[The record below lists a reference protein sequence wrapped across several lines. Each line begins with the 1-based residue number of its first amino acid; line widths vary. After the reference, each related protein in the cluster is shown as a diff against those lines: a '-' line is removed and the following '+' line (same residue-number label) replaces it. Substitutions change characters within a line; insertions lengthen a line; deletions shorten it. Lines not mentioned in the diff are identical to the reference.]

1 MTTVTLI
8 AILLATIIS
17 TILILN
23 PPGIIERWFREI
35 HWWEA
40 VALVIVIFML
50 AIFLSL
56 L

>member
-1 MTTVTLI
+1 MPIATLV
-8 AILLATIIS
+8 AILSATIIS
-17 TILILN
+17 AILILN

-35 HWWEA
+35 SWWE
-40 VALVIVIFML
+40 VVLLVIVIFML

>member
-1 MTTVTLI
+1 MTAVTLV

-17 TILILN
+17 AILVIK
-23 PPGIIERWFREI
+23 PPGIIERWFRESR
-35 HWWEA
+35 WWKVVLA
-40 VALVIVIFML
+40 VVGIFTL